1 MPNLSRGVMLEGVS
15 CAGKTSTMYAI
26 KRLFASDLNLER
38 NIVMLGEHYTQP
50 LNFINGE
57 LKNHDKN
64 EHIEMFLQRASMIE
78 QLYQWACSLG
88 DFRRASRGLYTVFE
102 RGLINHIACYK
113 DYDDPRIIELGYR
126 FKALGF
132 EEIALII
139 SNDNIDNRYRLRAEQ
154 MHVNYS
160 GSEYKSQAE
169 QAKSMQAGMF
179 EAMTKTSIPF
189 RVVCTDTMS
198 WDEYASII
206 VRTD

>member
-26 KRLFASDLNLER
+26 KRLFASDVNLER

-50 LNFINGE
+50 LNSINGE
-57 LKNHDKN
+57 LKIHEQN
-64 EHIEMFLQRASMIE
+64 EHIEMFLQRACMIE
-78 QLYQWACSLG
+78 QLFQWACSLG

-102 RGLINHIACYK
+102 RGLINHVACYG
-113 DYDDPRIIELGYR
+113 DYDDPRIIELGDR

-139 SNDNIDNRYRLRAEQ
+139 SDDNIDNRYRLRAEQ
-154 MHVNYS
+154 MHVDYS
-160 GSEYKSQAE
+160 GSEYQSQAE
-169 QAKSMQAGMF
+169 QAKSMQSGML

-189 RVVCTDTMS
+189 RIVCTDTMN
-198 WDEYASII
+198 WDEYASVI